1 MMSIIKAILPAFLLP
16 FILASNLFAD
26 NTDWSKPSVSDTYS
40 AWPGYV
46 KDLARSAAMMD
57 YTGDSS
63 IPTGVIRY
71 NTTTNQLER
80 YNGSSFDAQLITNI
94 KDGAVSTTAKMGTGV
109 VTSTNILDATIA
121 NGDIANTT
129 IQGGK
134 IASGTI
140 TGTNIASATI
150 DNSKLSI
157 TPSSCSCSLTGQD
170 GMVISSVVT
179 DACKYQVVGGI
190 ASFTMKCTFTAAT
203 APSPSVG
210 FTLPITPQN
219 AHYSLF
225 CRTHSNGQVGAG
237 VYSSSGFENAIALF
251 TANITTG
258 ASRVLSCSGVFE
270 YTSP

>member
-1 MMSIIKAILPAFLLP
+1 MKILTLLLLSLV
-16 FILASNLFAD
+16 FVGNLFAD
-26 NTDWSKPSVSDTYS
+26 NTDWSKPGTGDTYT

-57 YTGDSS
+57 YTGDSN

-80 YNGSSFDAQLITNI
+80 YNGSTFDAQLITNI

-134 IASGTI
+134 IAAGTI
-140 TGTNIASATI
+140 TGTNIASSTI

-170 GMVISSVVT
+170 GMTLSSIVT
-179 DACKYQVVGGI
+179 DACKYQLVGGM
-190 ASFTMKCTFTAAT
+190 AYFTMKCTFTAAT
-203 APSPSVG
+203 APSPSLG
-210 FTLPITPQN
+210 FTLPITPTN

-225 CRTHSNGQVGAG
+225 CRTQSNGQVGAG
-237 VYSSSGFENAIALF
+237 VYSSSGNENAIALF
-251 TANITTG
+251 TTNITTG
-258 ASRVLSCSGVFE
+258 ASRVLSCTGLFE
-270 YTSP
+270 YTAP